1 MSELIEYEEP
11 KTHSIVTD
19 DSVEGRECC
28 QLRPNHKGKP
38 VTYKGV
44 TGWLIRYVTTCD
56 HSLMSL
62 SLTEVKE
69 CLKLNAPDT
78 DI

>member
-1 MSELIEYEEP
+1 MSNI
-11 KTHSIVTD
+11 KTHSIVTED
-19 DSVEGRECC
+19 CE
-28 QLRPNHKGKP
+28 LRPNHQGLL

-44 TGWLIRYVTTCD
+44 TGWLIRYVTTCE
-56 HSLMSL
+56 HNLMSL
-62 SLTEVKE
+62 SLTEAKE